1 MNVYAAISTCQWPGA
16 DKKQFKNKNSH
27 KIFKEARGL
36 ALKASSINYDF

>member
-1 MNVYAAISTCQWPGA
+1 MNVNAVINTCQWLGA

-36 ALKASSINYDF
+36 ALNASSINYDF